1 MNEKL
6 DIYIDITYTIHGSTH
21 WSPVSD
27 PVCRC
32 TPPWHQQL
40 INLVTWV
47 YIWRDRRGARL
58 GGARHAHPHTPC
70 PDILLHYT
78 VDCECCSDED
88 IQGQNIGIKCLPIQ
102 LCYTLASAVQRGRD
116 ILFLCTR
123 WSASAATI
131 SHLTHSAQHCSSVSQ
146 IQLVCYY
153 ETCFKDKANGGQKKG
168 HTDTIPWCLLF

>member
-1 MNEKL
+1 M
-6 DIYIDITYTIHGSTH
+6 
-21 WSPVSD
+21 D
-27 PVCRC
+27 PHTGPRLVTLSARC

-47 YIWRDRRGARL
+47 YIWRDGRGARV

-70 PDILLHYT
+70 PDILLHYTET

-102 LCYTLASAVQRGRD
+102 LCYTLNSAVQRVRD

-123 WSASAATI
+123 WSASASHI
-131 SHLTHSAQHCSSVSQ
+131 SHTRPSTALVLSSSSWSGIMRPAMKMKQMVRRQDTQTQSPG
-146 IQLVCYY
+146 VYY
-153 ETCFKDKANGGQKKG
+153 SR
-168 HTDTIPWCLLF
+168 

>member
-1 MNEKL
+1 M
-6 DIYIDITYTIHGSTH
+6 
-21 WSPVSD
+21 D
-27 PVCRC
+27 PHTGPRLVTLSARC

-47 YIWRDRRGARL
+47 YIWRDGRGARV

-70 PDILLHYT
+70 PDILLHYTET

-123 WSASAATI
+123 WSASAATV
-131 SHLTHSAQHCSSVSQ
+131 SHLTHSVQHCSSV
-146 IQLVCYY
+146 IQLQLVRYY
-153 ETCFKDKANGGQKKG
+153 EACYEDEANGQKTG
-168 HTDTIPWCLLF
+168 YTDTIPWCLLF